1 LEVFIKELKIIFF
14 FKMALIQR
22 RDGNGKSYKSI
33 SEPENREDW
42 NKHEVIYG

>member
-1 LEVFIKELKIIFF
+1 
-14 FKMALIQR
+14 MALIQST
-22 RDGNGKSYKSI
+22 DVNGKSYKSV